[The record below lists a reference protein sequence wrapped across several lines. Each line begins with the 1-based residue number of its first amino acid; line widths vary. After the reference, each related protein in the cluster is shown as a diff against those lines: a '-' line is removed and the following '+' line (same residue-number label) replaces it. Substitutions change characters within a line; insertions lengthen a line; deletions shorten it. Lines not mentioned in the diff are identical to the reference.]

1 MRNST
6 IEFKGIVRATSG
18 QVAGEGACEELINTR
33 FESGHLRVV
42 GKKKAIMSDTAFK
55 KYILHKIG
63 SVENHIAFYDNKVYQ
78 VNSTTLAVIQEIYT
92 ATGDIELSVLNNMLI
107 INDLSAEKLV
117 TYGFE
122 EGAYSLLFNG
132 LPALPTVSIAL
143 EDYSNPDNSLAWPVG
158 VGTTEADL
166 SGGLEKFAFGQ
177 VFSIDLD
184 DYADEALFRDTVISA
199 IKQTK
204 TSIDG
209 YNEGHILLSLNYSL
223 LNGEE
228 TKMSNPI
235 LINLGR
241 YEPRPF
247 VYYGG
252 TYDAK
257 IILALQKAV
266 VSLSDTPEYAT
277 YKGLIKSINIYA
289 TLPLSRYE
297 LDREKVAKFTHD
309 GNRYDIKAPF
319 AGFTEKTHKT
329 EDFASLLFF
338 KQYSVPLNNIEA
350 SYTLKFGLDQSEE
363 KTLPID
369 NSGWLKTSGKM
380 FVYNNRLHLF
390 DYKRQ
395 FTNEAGIFSKLNC
408 PGTIASPQE
417 AKTINVSFLLQTG
430 TSNLAVSGQ
439 VDAMIEILPD
449 NSVKLWL
456 SELVAFPDSRAIAMY
471 VSFEIPDPITPTNTL
486 VYQGKVILTPSK
498 TYNYAYNYKPFSLT
512 APLLVCSVVGI
523 GEGEVIPSSDYI
535 EDKDVILVSSPGAPY
550 HFPVEH
556 SYRIGGEIQDLA
568 LMVEQLS
575 EAQQGQYPVIVLTD
589 RGIFALQQGQGIVLY
604 SNLIPISNDVCRRG
618 AVQTKSGVA
627 YIANNS
633 VNLLYG
639 RRGVSISQVIE
650 SYLDRSIR
658 FNNSFALATGNIELY
673 NITEYLSQAD
683 FREYVK
689 EAELFYD
696 SVREE
701 IIVSNLNYLYSYA
714 FSLREKLWHKITEV
728 FKENTGRYALRP
740 SQAQQQ
746 PALSATGSIT
756 IPALVIS
763 DSFSFA
769 SQNKC
774 TIANGDALIP
784 SGQQLSFLVGTTR
797 LSSYYTQATM
807 PLYMCLETMLGI
819 IPFIEISYNS
829 VNKVITIY
837 SSKSEYTGQTI
848 TYRNITSDTTITQTL
863 AAFSEMVTIEKKGID
878 EVITTIVGATTIN
891 LTILESDSYL
901 SIIQRLSAAIL
912 AANSSVTIT
921 TDLNKLYIT
930 TKATGTAQNSTVLT
944 TTSSL
949 YVIVSDTNFAGG
961 RDAGLANTEDSAVDV
976 VDLNDEEIEGTNI
989 IHIQTRPAQLG
1000 TIGYKTILRAA
1011 LRGLIKPSGRPF
1023 GAYLFASNDLTNWNY
1038 VCGAQIAQNIANLRL
1053 LRAKASYRY
1062 FILVSGGNV
1071 DINNDLVMLE
1081 MDVEDKFENKTR

>member
-42 GKKKAIMSDTAFK
+42 GKKKIFIADTNYKQFLEHKTGPSIQYIAI
-55 KYILHKIG
+55 I
-63 SVENHIAFYDNKVYQ
+63 ENYVC
-78 VNSTTLAVIQEIYT
+78 TLETIYNGTERIFTGAYT
-92 ATGDIELSVLNNMLI
+92 AIYGATGEVELSVLNNLLI
-107 INDLSAEKLV
+107 ISDVVAKKLV
-117 TYGFE
+117 VYEYKNGE
-122 EGAYSLLFNG
+122 YALLYNDI
-132 LPALPTVSIAL
+132 PALPAITITKESYLNPNGRNEVVSMQFSSETGTYNLDQKLFKDAL
-143 EDYSNPDNSLAWPVG
+143 IGALKDCKAR
-158 VGTTEADL
+158 
-166 SGGLEKFAFGQ
+166 
-177 VFSIDLD
+177 LD
-184 DYADEALFRDTVISA
+184 EYDEGYFLISV
-199 IKQTK
+199 
-204 TSIDG
+204 
-209 YNEGHILLSLNYSL
+209 NYTL
-223 LNGEE
+223 ITGME

-235 LINLGR
+235 IVSIGN
-241 YEPRPF
+241 PNATPF
-247 VYYGG
+247 RDVA
-252 TYDAK
+252 TYVPTSGPSAQVVAFLD
-257 IILALQKAV
+257 LQKAKV
-266 VSLSDTPEYAT
+266 VISNAPEFET
-277 YKGLIKSINIYA
+277 YKYLIKSINIYA
-289 TLPLSRYE
+289 TLPQSHYN
-297 LDREKVAKFTHD
+297 LDVEAIPDMDIDPEYTGKAEVVYKYWNLTMPYKDYGAKD
-309 GNRYDIKAPF
+309 MGD
-319 AGFTEKTHKT
+319 
-329 EDFASLLFF
+329 LLFF
-338 KQYSVPLNNIEA
+338 KQHEIAFGAIDSAGY
-350 SYTLKFGLDQSEE
+350 YLKFGNDQATN
-363 KTLPID
+363 KTMVVD
-369 NSGWLKTSGKM
+369 NSGWLRTFGKM
-380 FVYNNRLHLF
+380 FIYNSRLHLF
-390 DYKRQ
+390 DYTR
-395 FTNEAGIFSKLNC
+395 TLLPEAGIYNNMANTLDLSSIGAVQQVVSVAITLKDQSEMIAIGEITARVKYNGN
-408 PGTIASPQE
+408 GTA
-417 AKTINVSFLLQTG
+417 NVW
-430 TSNLAVSGQ
+430 LAQ
-439 VDAMIEILPD
+439 ALT
-449 NSVKLWL
+449 
-456 SELVAFPDSRAIAMY
+456 FPDSRAYRAEIWWTNEGVVYKGAM
-471 VSFEIPDPITPTNTL
+471 VLLSST
-486 VYQGKVILTPSK
+486 
-498 TYNYAYNYKPFSLT
+498 AYNYSIFLKLT
-512 APLLVCSVVGI
+512 DLTTPSLVCSTAASAPEH
-523 GEGEVIPSSDYI
+523 GETLELHFSDT
-535 EDKDVILVSSPGAPY
+535 ILVSSQGAPY

-589 RGIFALQQGQGIVLY
+589 RGVFALQQGQGIVLY

-633 VNLLYG
+633 VNILYG

-658 FNNSFALATGNIELY
+658 FNNSFAQATGNIELY
-673 NITEYLSQAD
+673 NITEYLSQVD
-683 FREYVK
+683 FREYIK

-728 FKENTGRYALRP
+728 FKGNTGRYALRP

-756 IPALVIS
+756 IPALVIR

-774 TIANGDALIP
+774 TITGGDTLIP

-807 PLYMCLETMLGI
+807 PLYMCLEVMLGV

-829 VNKVITIY
+829 VSKVITIY

-863 AAFSEMVTIEKKGID
+863 AAFSNSITIEKKGIG
-878 EVITTIVGATTIN
+878 EVIPVIVGATTIN

-901 SIIQRLSAAIL
+901 SIIQRLCAAIL

-949 YVIVSDTNFAGG
+949 YVIVSDVNFSGG

-1023 GAYLFASNDLTNWNY
+1023 GAYLFASNDLSNWNY
-1038 VCGAQIAQNIANLRL
+1038 VSGAQIAQNIANLRL

-1062 FILVSGGNV
+1062 FILVAGGNV

-1081 MDVEDKFENKTR
+1081 MDIEDKFEDKTR